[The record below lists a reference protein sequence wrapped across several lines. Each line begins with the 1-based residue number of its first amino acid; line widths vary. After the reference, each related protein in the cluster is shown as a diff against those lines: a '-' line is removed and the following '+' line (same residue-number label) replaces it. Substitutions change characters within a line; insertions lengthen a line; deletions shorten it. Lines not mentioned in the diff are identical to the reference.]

1 MPLEVGEQKASE
13 KEVKK
18 SMRREVN
25 EQRLEKKKLGNP
37 CCQVIKQSL
46 WKKRLGYL
54 CHAKLGSWLQITR
67 VNR

>member
-1 MPLEVGEQKASE
+1 MPLEVGEQNALE

-18 SMRREVN
+18 SMPCEVN
-25 EQRLEKKKLGNP
+25 EQRLGKKNLENP

-54 CHAKLGSWLQITR
+54 CHAKFGSWLQITW